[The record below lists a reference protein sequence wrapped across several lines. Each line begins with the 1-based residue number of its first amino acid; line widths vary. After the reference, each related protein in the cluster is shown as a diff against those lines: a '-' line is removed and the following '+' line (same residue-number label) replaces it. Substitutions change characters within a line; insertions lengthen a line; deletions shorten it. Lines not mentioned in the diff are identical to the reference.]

1 MESMEEKTNRR
12 DEIISVATKLF
23 YEKGLKNTYFE
34 MIANEL
40 NITAPLISY
49 HFKSKDNL
57 AKSVFEK
64 IGADIKNAISEK
76 MYLNKIPYDLKVSTV
91 VDFLTLDMIWN
102 QDENARN
109 FYLEYLNC
117 GFESTFTDNYIS
129 FYKIHD
135 RQYHLDI
142 DRDCG
147 ELSMLATAAT
157 FAGFALSYAYY
168 TNKLDCKTH
177 EQFVDYSIKMQFRF
191 MRIPEDEIDKI
202 IRVGKDIFQMMA
214 IEIAPYFQIK

>member
-1 MESMEEKTNRR
+1 MENMDEKTTRR
-12 DEIISVATKLF
+12 DEIISVATRFF

-64 IGADIKNAISEK
+64 IGLDIKNAISEK
-76 MYLNKIPYDLKVSTV
+76 MYLSKIPYDLKVSTV

-109 FYLEYLNC
+109 FYLEYLN
-117 GFESTFTDNYIS
+117 
-129 FYKIHD
+129 
-135 RQYHLDI
+135 
-142 DRDCG
+142 
-147 ELSMLATAAT
+147 
-157 FAGFALSYAYY
+157 
-168 TNKLDCKTH
+168 
-177 EQFVDYSIKMQFRF
+177 
-191 MRIPEDEIDKI
+191 
-202 IRVGKDIFQMMA
+202 
-214 IEIAPYFQIK
+214 